1 MTGQRGVEEH
11 VVGLDTGSYWSQFVV
26 RIVWKEG
33 AWMWS
38 QADGHREGLQTRRGP
53 QKNGNETLRCGS
65 LLLILSCEGILGG
78 RLPPTW
84 IVVFL
89 LLRIMARSSSWP
101 CGAQHVPCTL

>member
-1 MTGQRGVEEH
+1 MTGQRGVDEH

-53 QKNGNETLRCGS
+53 QKNSNETLRCCS
-65 LLLILSCEGILGG
+65 LLLILSCEG
-78 RLPPTW
+78 TW
-84 IVVFL
+84 WPSASHVDCGVST
-89 LLRIMARSSSWP
+89 AEDHGSSSSWA
-101 CGAQHVPCTL
+101 CGTQHVPCTL